1 MNNYT
6 FKVFPTQTQS
16 GLENKEAADE
26 AVAAPPEM
34 SCPPTLPCPPL
45 EPGQMQPM
53 CPMMPCPP
61 MAPGA
66 TPYGPTEPWAMAP
79 CPPLEGPMMP
89 CPPMEPCPMVPPCP
103 PMGPGA
109 TPYGQMPPGMPYQ
122 PYAPGNFEMG
132 YPQYPAMAAP
142 PFTCPYFRL
151 AHAYVPWQYFNVIY
165 SPAEGHAKGT
175 IFPELF
181 MPQGQYGPCEGPRPC
196 RLAFGGGVPC
206 GY

>member
-6 FKVFPTQTQS
+6 FKVFPTQTQP

-34 SCPPTLPCPPL
+34 SCPPMLPCPPL
-45 EPGQMQPM
+45 EPGQMEPM
-53 CPMMPCPP
+53 CPMTPCPP

-66 TPYGPTEPWAMAP
+66 TPYGPT
-79 CPPLEGPMMP
+79 
-89 CPPMEPCPMVPPCP
+89 
-103 PMGPGA
+103 GPGA
-109 TPYGQMPPGMPYQ
+109 MMPYQ

-132 YPQYPAMAAP
+132 CPQYPAMAVP